1 MFLRAAAQAPRL
13 ARDPRAAPL
22 AAAAATQARHAPGA
36 RPRGAAAGREGGFGA
51 ARWSSGVVAAAS
63 PAHPKARVVL
73 MYEYAASTLE
83 ELVALRAPH
92 RPAHLQHAAAWAG
105 RLAQGGAY
113 GDAPPGGLLVFR
125 DCTVEDVHSF
135 ARADPYVVA
144 GVVRSYAVRPWTV
157 VVESGEQ
164 NT

>member
-22 AAAAATQARHAPGA
+22 AAAAASQARHAPGA
-36 RPRGAAAGREGGFGA
+36 RPRGAAAGT

-92 RPAHLQHAAAWAG
+92 RPAHLQHAAAWTG

>member
-1 MFLRAAAQAPRL
+1 MLLRAAAQAPRL
-13 ARDPRAAPL
+13 AR
-22 AAAAATQARHAPGA
+22 G
-36 RPRGAAAGREGGFGA
+36 GAAAGREVVICA

-63 PAHPKARVVL
+63 PTHPKARVVL
-73 MYEYAASTLE
+73 MYEYAASTIE

-92 RPAHLQHAAAWAG
+92 RPAHLLHAAAWAG

-125 DCTVEDVHSF
+125 DCTLEDVRSF

-144 GVVRSYAVRPWTV
+144 GVVRSYAVRPWSV

-164 NT
+164 